1 MLKTG
6 RKVSKAV
13 VAVIVQCL
21 GKDSRGSFVILKCT
35 LSCVLKCAICPAD
48 MCFRLA
54 ACKGEEIPN

>member
-21 GKDSRGSFVILKCT
+21 GKDSRGSFVILKST
-35 LSCVLKCAICPAD
+35 RAICPAD